1 MRCLFIKFVGIHKEQ
16 IMFEFLRN
24 LYFFNNP
31 EFRESLVIN
40 YISEPNKHI
49 EEYLDY
55 YCDDSLNDYAVL
67 INGSWGSGK
76 TWFIKRVE
84 EKLKQKGFKRV
95 IYISLNGIS
104 KKDVIDD
111 EIFCALHPILS
122 HRATKF
128 FGKVAAGLVKAST
141 KIDLTNGGE
150 KNTSLSISIPNLDVN
165 SALKEGE
172 KLILIFDDL
181 ERCQMP
187 IAEILGYINYF
198 VEHTNSKAIILGNE
212 NEIKKNDEDEKYDNE
227 KEKLVGTTF
236 AFHGDATN
244 ALISFIEELP
254 RLDVKHIL
262 KKKVDLIIEIY
273 NLSDYRNI
281 RTLKQTIRE
290 FVRFYKPEFFKDES
304 EIFDLILKYF
314 LILSLEYR
322 NSGFSEGVL
331 KFKNEGSEDKANNK
345 KLTFEN
351 FLSKYSLDRYKGYIL
366 KENTWSNIIVNNI
379 IDDDLINSELDE
391 NYYRAKFEK
400 PIWYQL
406 MNFYDM
412 DESEFD
418 DLIEQAKLKLEKE
431 DFENWGDVI
440 HTFSMLVYFEKI
452 SVIDDNLDV
461 LKKYA
466 LKSFYKTI
474 PVKENIKNLR
484 DIDFREHASGYAFY
498 ANGIAYF
505 NEFLDEVSVEY
516 ERKYEHNL
524 GAKAEELLYLMV
536 NDPDLFYHRVNLTNQ
551 SENLF
556 YDQPIFNKVNPIEFS
571 NILCDLS
578 KSDLVVILRAL
589 RNRYKLKIQDPV
601 YPKEKQW
608 IDKVVDNIENK
619 ILPTSN
625 RLKKAKIEQ
634 RILPIFKEIH
644 DTAYVEN

>member
-1 MRCLFIKFVGIHKEQ
+1 
-16 IMFEFLRN
+16 MFEFLKN
-24 LYFFNNP
+24 LYFFNKP
-31 EFRESLVIN
+31 ECRESLVIN
-40 YISEPNKHI
+40 YISKPNKHI

-104 KKDVIDD
+104 KRDAIDD

-141 KIDLTNGGE
+141 KIDLTNGDE

-212 NEIKKNDEDEKYDNE
+212 NEIQKNDKDKKYDNE

-290 FVRFYKPEFFKDES
+290 FVRFYKPEFFKDDS
-304 EIFDLILKYF
+304 DIFDLILKYF

-322 NSGFSEGVL
+322 NSGFSDGVL
-331 KFKNEGSEDKANNK
+331 KFKNESSEDNANNK
-345 KLTFEN
+345 KLTFEK
-351 FLSKYSLDRYKGYIL
+351 FLSKYGLDKYKGYIL

-379 IDDDLINSELDE
+379 IDDELISSDLDE

-412 DESEFD
+412 EESDFY
-418 DLIEQAKLKLEKE
+418 DLIEQAKSKLEKE
-431 DFENWGDVI
+431 DFINWEDII
-440 HTFSMLVYFEKI
+440 HTFSMLVYFKEK
-452 SVIDDNLDV
+452 SVIDVNLDI
-461 LKKYA
+461 LKKHA
-466 LKSFYKTI
+466 LDSFYKII
-474 PVKENIKNLR
+474 PVNENIKSLR

-498 ANGIAYF
+498 ANGIDYF
-505 NEFLDEVSVEY
+505 NKFLDEVSIEY

-524 GAKAEELLYLMV
+524 EAKIAELLDLMRE
-536 NDPDLFYHRVNLTNQ
+536 DPDLFYHRINLTNS

-556 YDQPIFNKVNPIEFS
+556 FNVPILNKINAVRFS
-571 NILCDLS
+571 EILCNLL
-578 KSDLVVILRAL
+578 KSELVVVLTAL
-589 RNRYKLKIQDPV
+589 RKRYQLVTQDPI
-601 YPKEKQW
+601 YPKEKDW
-608 IDKVVDNIENK
+608 INEVVKNINDV
-619 ILPTSN
+619 ILPASN
-625 RLKKAKIEQ
+625 RLKKAKIEV

-644 DTAYVEN
+644 DTAYVGN

>member
-1 MRCLFIKFVGIHKEQ
+1 MSDF
-16 IMFEFLRN
+16 
-24 LYFFNNP
+24 
-31 EFRESLVIN
+31 
-40 YISEPNKHI
+40 ISEPNKHI

-76 TWFIKRVE
+76 TWFIRRVE

-95 IYISLNGIS
+95 VYISLNGIS
-104 KKDVIDD
+104 KKDAIDD

-128 FGKVAAGLVKAST
+128 FGKIAAGLVKAST
-141 KIDLTNGGE
+141 KIDLTDGGE

-165 SALKEGE
+165 SALKDGE

-212 NEIKKNDEDEKYDNE
+212 NEIKKNDNYNKYDNE

-304 EIFDLILKYF
+304 DIFELILKYF

-322 NSGFSEGVL
+322 NSGFSDGFL
-331 KFKNEGSEDKANNK
+331 KFKDKSSEDDVTNN
-345 KLTFEN
+345 KLTFEK
-351 FLSKYSLDRYKGYIL
+351 FLSKYSLDKNDSYIL
-366 KENTWSNIIVNNI
+366 KTNTWNNIIVNNI
-379 IDDDLINSELDE
+379 IDELLINSELDE
-391 NYYRAKFEK
+391 NYYRAKVEK

-406 MNFYDM
+406 MDFYDM
-412 DESEFD
+412 NELEFD
-418 DLIEQAKLKLEKE
+418 ILIEQAKSKLEKE
-431 DFENWGDVI
+431 DFENWEDVI
-440 HTFSMLVYFEKI
+440 HTFSMLVYFEDI
-452 SVIDDNLDV
+452 SVIKDDLDIF
-461 LKKYA
+461 KKYA
-466 LKSFYKTI
+466 LSSFYKTI
-474 PVKENIKNLR
+474 PVKESIKSLKYIN
-484 DIDFREHASGYAFY
+484 FREHASGYAFY
-498 ANGIAYF
+498 ANGVDYF
-505 NEFLDEVSVEY
+505 NKFLDEVSIEY

-524 GAKAEELLYLMV
+524 NTKAVELLDLMRE
-536 NDPDLFYHRVNLTNQ
+536 DPDLFYQRINLTNQ
-551 SENLF
+551 SDNLF
-556 YDQPIFNKVNPIEFS
+556 YDQPIFNKVNPVKFS
-571 NILCDLS
+571 NNLCDLS
-578 KSDLVVILRAL
+578 KSDLVIILSAL
-589 RNRYKLKIQDPV
+589 RKRYKLIIQNPV

-608 IDKVVDNIENK
+608 IDKVVENIENK

-644 DTAYVEN
+644 DTAYVGN